1 MKINKDFEI
10 AKEDFDTSYAK
21 ILKKRAKRLKTGGKS
36 LSAHKSVKPTRSGVP
51 RGLKVKSGFR
61 WDNIGKVTDSEGGE
75 YRLKKVNEREVRL
88 TGKNQN
94 HVLPIKLVFSLVNIY
109 DKQGNLVNDKND
121 YR

>member
-21 ILKKRAKRLKTGGKS
+21 ILKKRTKRLKTGGKG
-36 LSAHKSVKPTRSGVP
+36 LSARKAIKHSPSAVP
-51 RGLKVKSGFR
+51 DGLKVKTGFR
-61 WDNIGKVTDSEGGE
+61 WDNIGKVIDSEGGE

-94 HVLPIKLVFSLVNIY
+94 HVLPIKLVFSLVNVY
-109 DKQGNLVNDKND
+109 DKQGNLVNDRND